1 MIAMCADPSA
11 DVIDVG
17 CGVGTFSFIA
27 SPLFRSVVG
36 FDGSEQMIE
45 EAERRV
51 AAYPNVTF
59 RVGRLETL
67 PELTDPGG
75 LVMCSSVIEYVDDFD
90 RGMDVIAAL
99 TAPGGHLIVSIP
111 NARSTHRK
119 LEALSYRL
127 LRRPAYVGY
136 VRNLR
141 TVAEMRSAGRA
152 RGLSLRDFEYYG
164 TRGRRTLLACLFS
177 RQACASEGPVP

>member
-17 CGVGTFSFIA
+17 CGLGTFSFIA

-45 EAERRV
+45 EAERR
-51 AAYPNVTF
+51 AADYPNVTF

-67 PELTDPGG
+67 PEEAGPVG
-75 LVMCSSVIEYVDDFD
+75 LVLCSSVIEYIDDFD
-90 RGMDVIAAL
+90 RGMDVLAAL

-111 NARSTHRK
+111 NARSVYRK
-119 LEALSYRL
+119 LEVVSHRL
-127 LRRPAYVGY
+127 LRRPAYIGY
-136 VRNLR
+136 VRNLS

-152 RGLSLRDFEYYG
+152 RGLSLRDFDYYG
-164 TRGRRTLLACLFS
+164 TGSRRTLLACLFS
-177 RQACASEGPVP
+177 RQECASEGPAP